1 MSSTECFFLQGM
13 ERSRRPLLQ
22 WLTAVVAM
30 TVLGTNVVET
40 SVENNIPVGELL
52 SSLFVK
58 LVVFQWEEIHFWVMM
73 WYLDHNCFCCAPSAL
88 SVSVCSECLF
98 SLLTVHPLPISK
110 KRTWSERLCKPFLMV
125 TAPPVLLNWWLRAA
139 SSLWTRLTE

>member
-1 MSSTECFFLQGM
+1 M

-58 LVVFQWEEIHFWVMM
+58 LVVFQ
-73 WYLDHNCFCCAPSAL
+73 
-88 SVSVCSECLF
+88 
-98 SLLTVHPLPISK
+98 
-110 KRTWSERLCKPFLMV
+110 
-125 TAPPVLLNWWLRAA
+125 
-139 SSLWTRLTE
+139 